1 MDARGRNCIVIGA
14 GANGTLGTGHVAAD
28 PALLA
33 RARVLLAQL
42 ESPVETIEA
51 ALALA
56 REAGV
61 ATLLNPAPANAS
73 SSIGLL
79 RLADVLTPNET
90 EFAAL
95 LARHVGER
103 VDPESVA
110 ALGGGEL
117 HALCRKL
124 LPHGSV
130 VVTLGSIGVF
140 VSHPDAQLRG
150 DAQSYYRIGAE
161 SVAASDTTGAGD
173 AFNGALAA
181 SLAAAPEEAFAVH
194 VRFANRY
201 AAVSTERPGAAL
213 SMPPLAE
220 VRARFPG

>member
-1 MDARGRNCIVIGA
+1 
-14 GANGTLGTGHVAAD
+14 
-28 PALLA
+28 
-33 RARVLLAQL
+33 
-42 ESPVETIEA
+42 SPVETIEA

-61 ATLLNPAPANAS
+61 VTLLNPAPANAS

-213 SMPPLAE
+213 SMPLLAE